1 MYMYILASV
10 YMQLKQIVLELYS
23 YNPSTCTGRSK
34 QLTDFGSGGVDLF
47 AKRLGLSVA
56 LFERRLVLL
65 YGVLV
70 RVVPAVNLKR
80 LLSPHRQLSH

>member
-1 MYMYILASV
+1 MYKYILASV
-10 YMQLKQIVLELYS
+10 YMQLEQIVVELY
-23 YNPSTCTGRSK
+23 NMSTCTGRSK
-34 QLTDFGSGGVDLF
+34 QLTDFGSGSVDLL

-56 LFERRLVLL
+56 LFERCFVLF

-70 RVVPAVNLKR
+70 RVVTTVNLKR